1 MDGDMTEPLPP
12 VLQRYMD
19 GLKAHDVSAILATA
33 APDIRFESVGR
44 VLDIATFGAML
55 TAIYT
60 GFPDWTYDHDSPVH
74 EDGWWVVLWRQSGT
88 HLGTFALPGI
98 DPVSP
103 TGRFV
108 RIPPQRFHYRI
119 EDDLIRVIRPEPIEG
134 GAPIGILQQI
144 GVESPP
150 L

>member
-1 MDGDMTEPLPP
+1 MSDALPP
-12 VLQRYMD
+12 VLKRYMD
-19 GLKAHDVSAILATA
+19 GLKAHDVAAILATV

-44 VLDIATFGAML
+44 VLDIASFGAML

-60 GFPDWTYDHDSPVH
+60 GFPDWTYDHDPPAQ
-74 EDGWWVVLWRQSGT
+74 ENGWWHVLWRQSGT
-88 HLGTFALPGI
+88 HLGIFALPGI
-98 DPVSP
+98 DPVPP
-103 TGRFV
+103 TGRLV

-144 GVESPP
+144 GVERPP

>member
-1 MDGDMTEPLPP
+1 MIGTLPP
-12 VLQRYMD
+12 VLKRYMD
-19 GLKAHDVSAILATA
+19 GLTAHDVSAVLATVA
-33 APDIRFESVGR
+33 ADVRFESVGR
-44 VLDIATFGAML
+44 TLDIAGFGAML

-60 GFPDWTYDHDSPVH
+60 GFPDWTYDHDPPGQ
-74 EDGWWVVLWRQSGT
+74 EGGWWHVLWRQSGT

-98 DPVSP
+98 DPVPP

-119 EDDLIRVIRPEPIEG
+119 EEDLIRVIRPEPIEG

-144 GVESPP
+144 GVERPP

>member
-1 MDGDMTEPLPP
+1 MIAPLPP
-12 VLQRYMD
+12 VLKRYMD
-19 GLKAHDVSAILATA
+19 GLKAHDVGAILATV

-44 VLDIATFGAML
+44 VLDIGTFGAML

-60 GFPDWTYDHDSPVH
+60 GFPDWTYDHDPPGQ
-74 EDGWWVVLWRQSGT
+74 DNGWWVVLWRQSGT

-98 DPVSP
+98 DPVP
-103 TGRFV
+103 ATGRFV

-144 GVESPP
+144 GVARPP